1 MSKRKQRNSDH
12 EQKTLPMLIPM
23 NRRMALKV
31 MAVAAAT
38 PSATAQL
45 MRQW

>member
-1 MSKRKQRNSDH
+1 MSKRKQPDSDH
-12 EQKTLPMLIPM
+12 EQRTLPMLIPM

-38 PSATAQL
+38 PGLTS
-45 MRQW
+45 